1 LDHGEPHPAGDP
13 TRDGEPSERVW
24 ASKTDL
30 HLLELVEL
38 GVWLVDAGGR
48 ILLVNAAAER
58 IHGRPRT
65 DVLGRHFAEFLA
77 PDRREVTLVHF
88 RRKLEGGAAL
98 TEHET
103 VLVRPSGRR
112 STIRTL
118 SIPIRRDLRVMGVLA
133 FAYPIVR
140 ESYMR
145 RLPERWPALSP
156 RRHQILRLVASGL
169 TTAEISRELVLSE
182 QTVRNHIRDVLRE
195 LDAHSRLEAVD
206 IARRLGLLESEP
218 VELEPGG

>member
-1 LDHGEPHPAGDP
+1 
-13 TRDGEPSERVW
+13 
-24 ASKTDL
+24 
-30 HLLELVEL
+30 
-38 GVWLVDAGGR
+38 
-48 ILLVNAAAER
+48 
-58 IHGRPRT
+58 
-65 DVLGRHFAEFLA
+65 
-77 PDRREVTLVHF
+77 
-88 RRKLEGGAAL
+88 
-98 TEHET
+98 
-103 VLVRPSGRR
+103 
-112 STIRTL
+112 
-118 SIPIRRDLRVMGVLA
+118 
-133 FAYPIVR
+133 
-140 ESYMR
+140 MR